1 MNIHEQKVE
10 SKSYH
15 TIEMNEFVERRERE
29 REKKYFIFLSKKII
43 RRERKKKLISYIVV
57 IIVLISISQLI
68 SRFLNIILIEI

>member
-29 REKKYFIFLSKKII
+29 RERENILFFLVKKII
-43 RRERKKKLISYIVV
+43 RRERKKKLISYIRCNYCTYIDFSVN
-57 IIVLISISQLI
+57 
-68 SRFLNIILIEI
+68 F